1 MAPILDKFTG
11 GGQTKKIPEWKVQGH
26 GQSTFHGKKMLL
38 MTGKAVFLR
47 YSRWKQTPDTIS
59 KKSVWPRCCRTDGK
73 KLGEEQLAPPP
84 PNLLKMAV
92 FNLMSLLKPGYT
104 CDVARYDYH
113 PVVCNK
119 LRTVYAGRYPLVIHC
134 SHYVNRKAQNCTC
147 KHPFRPRY
155 LL

>member
-11 GGQTKKIPEWKVQGH
+11 GGGKPKKYPNEKFKVMVKVRFMEKNATNNRKSSFSAI
-26 GQSTFHGKKMLL
+26 QSMKTNPRHNFQK
-38 MTGKAVFLR
+38 
-47 YSRWKQTPDTIS
+47 I
-59 KKSVWPRCCRTDGK
+59 VWPRCCRTDGK

-134 SHYVNRKAQNCTC
+134 SHYVNRKPQNCTC